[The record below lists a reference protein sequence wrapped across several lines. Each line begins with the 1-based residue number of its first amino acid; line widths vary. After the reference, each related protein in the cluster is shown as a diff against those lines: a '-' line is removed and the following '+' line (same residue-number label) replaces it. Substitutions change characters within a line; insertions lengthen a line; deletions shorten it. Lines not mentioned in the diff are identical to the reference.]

1 MEDNQIRTVWTVA
14 AKPNSQ
20 RTSKQN
26 QTGKDKKKKKKTDR
40 EQLRTG
46 LRQAHS
52 NIQCYTKIVIIT
64 ISVAEPK
71 KFFLLFVVVVVV

>member
-26 QTGKDKKKKKKTDR
+26 QTGKDKKKKKKDR
-40 EQLRTG
+40 QRT
-46 LRQAHS
+46 
-52 NIQCYTKIVIIT
+52 
-64 ISVAEPK
+64 AENWT
-71 KFFLLFVVVVVV
+71 